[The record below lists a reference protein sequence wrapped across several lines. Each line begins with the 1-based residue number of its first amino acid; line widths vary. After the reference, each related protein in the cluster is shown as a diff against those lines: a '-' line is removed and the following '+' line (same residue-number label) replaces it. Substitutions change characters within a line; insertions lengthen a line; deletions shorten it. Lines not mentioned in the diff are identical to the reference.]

1 MTTPAQQQTQPAQQ
15 PAPQQSNTALIA
27 AVAVILGAQLLPSFA
42 LPALIPL
49 LVPDRNRSG
58 IAALRVA
65 LATTEAFPEP
75 SLQGVGAAQAEMIR
89 QNELRRSAYIVNASI
104 RLRRAI
110 EDARASGS
118 SLSQAEQQVRYA
130 ERRSFTQHVQ
140 AAGQRMSAA
149 SKIDALAIQYGPILG
164 WYAAK
169 DRKVTAECKAADGN
183 NFSALDPPA
192 IGWPGVVHMNCRCQP
207 GPPHRRGKLL

>member
-1 MTTPAQQQTQPAQQ
+1 MTTPPQQTQTQTQPPPQQ
-15 PAPQQSNTALIA
+15 PNVALVA
-27 AVAVILGAQLLPSFA
+27 AVGVILAAQLLPSFA

-49 LVPDRNRSG
+49 LIPDRNRSG
-58 IAALRVA
+58 ISALRVA

-89 QNELRRSAYIVNASI
+89 MNELRRAAYVVNSML
-104 RLRRAI
+104 RLRTAI
-110 EDARASGS
+110 EDARAQGS
-118 SLSQAEQQVRYA
+118 SLIEAEKAVRTDEAVYF
-130 ERRSFTQHVQ
+130 RQHVQ
-140 AAGQRMSAA
+140 AAGQRMAAA

-169 DRKVTAECKAADGN
+169 DKRVTAECRNANGN

-207 GPPHRRGKLL
+207 GPPHRRGRMLS